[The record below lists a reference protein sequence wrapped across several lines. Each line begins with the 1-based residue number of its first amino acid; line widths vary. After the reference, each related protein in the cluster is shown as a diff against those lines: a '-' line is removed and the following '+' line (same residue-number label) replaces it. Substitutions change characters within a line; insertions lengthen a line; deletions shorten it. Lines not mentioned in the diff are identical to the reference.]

1 MYRTRK
7 VDSWKLQKEE
17 QRTAITFLSKE
28 FFNVA
33 SMATE
38 MEKE

>member
-7 VDSWKLQKEE
+7 ADSWKLQKEE
-17 QRTAITFLSKE
+17 QRTAIIFLSKE

-33 SMATE
+33 SVATE